1 MDDAK
6 TAADGVEV
14 AKDRTVVEVSEDH
27 DVHITAQA
35 DQAQSKEK
43 HESVEKEA
51 GFAAACEVRSAVG
64 KDVSQAPIAVE
75 EAPKAEEEQ
84 IGSKLM
90 PTEAIENMEVDEAVQ
105 NQALRNSVARMSA
118 QNLEGEGKGE
128 QQSGNVG
135 SPGSNTSL
143 IPPKTHFE
151 SSGLLSLGSVEFEGS
166 LRVHAF
172 YVMHCMY
179 TQYSGLI
186 ACACN

>member
-27 DVHITAQA
+27 DVDMTAQA

-43 HESVEKEA
+43 HESDEKEA

-64 KDVSQAPIAVE
+64 KDVSQAPIAAE

-84 IGSKLM
+84 IGSELM
-90 PTEAIENMEVDEAVQ
+90 PKEAIENMEVDEAVQ
-105 NQALRNSVARMSA
+105 NQALRNSLTRMSA
-118 QNLEGEGKGE
+118 QYLGEEKGE
-128 QQSGNVG
+128 QQGGNVG
-135 SPGSNTSL
+135 SPGSNPSP

-166 LRVHAF
+166 LHVHAF

-186 ACACN
+186 ACACK

>member
-27 DVHITAQA
+27 DAQA

-75 EAPKAEEEQ
+75 EA
-84 IGSKLM
+84 
-90 PTEAIENMEVDEAVQ
+90 
-105 NQALRNSVARMSA
+105 RHSA
-118 QNLEGEGKGE
+118 AAGTS
-128 QQSGNVG
+128 QQRGCREFRKPSRSTRQQGVG
-135 SPGSNTSL
+135 
-143 IPPKTHFE
+143 
-151 SSGLLSLGSVEFEGS
+151 
-166 LRVHAF
+166 
-172 YVMHCMY
+172 
-179 TQYSGLI
+179 
-186 ACACN
+186 